1 MNLVRACRKKC
12 SVIKYIV
19 LGTIKFEPQ
28 ILSVPDSL
36 LSTLNSAHPILI
48 IFGSKTGYY
57 LVTFPVTVVLQL
69 EGTINVT
76 LVKSRTQ
83 TNNNSVFF
91 SFFK

>member
-48 IFGSKTGYY
+48 IFGSKTGNFFW
-57 LVTFPVTVVLQL
+57 LLKTFPVTIVLQL

-76 LVKSRTQ
+76 
-83 TNNNSVFF
+83 
-91 SFFK
+91 